1 MMRRIGLGL
10 AALAWGALS
19 FGAGLYL
26 SFPEDEARVRVVHEV
41 AERSKNEYAIDME
54 SLSLWRLSGVD
65 LEDVKLYTVKKG
77 RKTKDEP
84 DPPHIRTLF
93 LELDRLAAR
102 VQLLPL
108 LWGQRTLS
116 FLAEIYGGTI
126 DGTYAQSEG
135 AIALGFEAAGIDLS
149 RIPPG
154 DGANSFLFRGTMAGN
169 ADLAL
174 DTADP
179 KQSTGTLRLDFP
191 GFGLA
196 KGSKVSGFEL
206 PEVIFDSAVLAFEA
220 KDGKLTVTEGAFQSP
235 TLSATVSGDIA
246 LNKRFAR
253 SRLRLDVVFS
263 LPEDL
268 DQLAQLAPDL
278 KRARDE
284 EGQYHYM
291 ISGTLQ
297 SPNARPSRSGG
308 RIPRPG
314 AEKGEDDGPGLG
326 AGLPGPGR
334 DFSPDMS
341 PEDRRAAREERIRE
355 RRERMRK
362 RREEADRGNP
372 LLQDRPGPDE
382 DMPPPMGPD
391 DELGPPMPMGPP
403 DEDFGPPPMDEGPMF
418 DEEP

>member
-1 MMRRIGLGL
+1 MMRRVLLGL
-10 AALAWGALS
+10 AAITWGAAS

-26 SFPEDEARVRVVHEV
+26 TFPEEDARVRVVHEV

-65 LEDVKLYTVKKG
+65 LDGVKLYTVKKG

-84 DPPHIRTLF
+84 DPPHVRTLS

-108 LWGQRTLS
+108 LWGKQTLA
-116 FLAEIYGGTI
+116 FLAEIYGGSI

-135 AIALGFEAAGIDLS
+135 AIALAFEAERIDLS
-149 RIPPG
+149 QIPAG
-154 DGANSFLFRGTMAGN
+154 EGANSFLFRGTLQGS
-169 ADLAL
+169 ADLDL

-179 KQSTGTLRLDFP
+179 KNSTGTLRLDFP
-191 GFGLA
+191 GFGLG

-206 PEVIFDSAVLAFEA
+206 PEVIFDSATLGFEA
-220 KDGKLTVTEGAFQSP
+220 KDGKLSVTEGSFQSSAL
-235 TLSATVSGDIA
+235 TATVSGDIA

-253 SRLRLDVVFS
+253 SRLRLDVVFT

-284 EGQYHYM
+284 DGQYHYM

-308 RIPRPG
+308 RVARPG
-314 AEKGEDDGPGLG
+314 AEKGGDDGPALG
-326 AGLPGPGR
+326 GGLPGPGR

-362 RREEADRGNP
+362 RREEADRDNP

-382 DMPPPMGPD
+382 DLPPPGGPD
-391 DELGPPMPMGPP
+391 DDLGPPMPMGP
-403 DEDFGPPPMDEGPMF
+403 DEDLGPPPLDEGPMF